1 MRSEFS
7 TEKDARTLTA
17 LFMLSTAL
25 IIGGTA
31 ENPSRSWLSL
41 VLSLAAAVPLIFL
54 WTRILGTF
62 PEKDLF
68 GIFDE
73 AFGKREGKLF
83 AGLTGAYAFLTAVW
97 TLGTYSSF
105 VTILSSREF
114 DKTLPALL
122 VAAAGAVIAGA
133 GFRAVSGTG
142 RIFFAVRMAFLVLTL
157 TMSLLSIDFSA
168 FPLPLFGKDPASV
181 FSGALSV
188 SMMPFGEVLVILGA
202 LPPPAKGEKRSRGI
216 AAGALIVFFALLA
229 VFLRNVLM
237 LGERSMDNLY
247 FHSPYALRIFG
258 IGSFFQRMEILIS
271 ATDMIVDTLR
281 FTVCIFCV
289 GRSAAKCLR
298 LDEHAVITVPAAA
311 AVFALSEMMLA
322 NGQAVSVF
330 REMNKYISL
339 PFCVGIPLVCGI
351 ALFFQG
357 RKRKEGNLPLKS

>member
-1 MRSEFS
+1 MRKEFS

-54 WTRILGTF
+54 WMRILETF

-97 TLGTYSSF
+97 TLGNFSSF
-105 VTILSSREF
+105 VTIISSRDF

-122 VAAAGAVIAGA
+122 VIAAGAAVAGA

-142 RIFFAVRMAFLVLTL
+142 RIFFAVRMASLVLTL

-181 FSGALSV
+181 FCGALSL
-188 SMMPFGEVLVILGA
+188 SMMPFGEVLVVLGA

-216 AAGALIVFFALLA
+216 GTGAVIAFLALLA
-229 VFLRNVLM
+229 AFLRNVLM

-247 FHSPYALRIFG
+247 FHSLYALRIFG

-271 ATDMIVDTLR
+271 AIDMIMDTLR
-281 FTVCIFCV
+281 ITVCIFCI
-289 GRSAAKCLR
+289 GRAAAKCFG
-298 LDEHAVITVPAAA
+298 LDEHTVITVPAAA
-311 AVFALSEMMLA
+311 AVFALSEMMLT
-322 NGQAVSVF
+322 NGQAVSLF

-339 PFCVGIPLVCGI
+339 PFCVGIPLVCGL
-351 ALFFQG
+351 ALFFQR
-357 RKRKEGNLPLKS
+357 RKRRERNLPLKS